1 MTQGNGTGLTT
12 EQMLVN
18 VEQAIS
24 GATGKKAG
32 AAIEAGT
39 WPSNE
44 PPAEDDI
51 PRIGSLAGAAIEQS
65 ANTAAQSI
73 REVGTQI
80 MELAHS
86 LKREA
91 DLLADAMVKEGRQ
104 HSDRLAQ
111 FTACAQAAN
120 KAMVTERERLSQFEH
135 VEG

>member
-1 MTQGNGTGLTT
+1 MTQGNGLST
-12 EQMLVN
+12 EQMLKN
-18 VEQAIS
+18 VESAIS
-24 GATGKKAG
+24 GATGKAAG
-32 AAIEAGT
+32 IEAGS

-73 REVGTQI
+73 REVGHQI

-111 FTACAQAAN
+111 FTAVAQSAN
-120 KAMVTERERLSQFEH
+120 KAMVAQREHLAQFEH
-135 VEG
+135 AEQ

>member
-1 MTQGNGTGLTT
+1 MTQGNGQST
-12 EQMLVN
+12 EQMLRN

-24 GATGKKAG
+24 GATGKP
-32 AAIEAGT
+32 IEPGT

>member
-1 MTQGNGTGLTT
+1 MTQGNGMST
-12 EQMLVN
+12 EQMLKN

-24 GATGKKAG
+24 GATGKP
-32 AAIEAGT
+32 IEPGS

>member
-1 MTQGNGTGLTT
+1 MTTQGNGQST
-12 EQMLVN
+12 EQMLRN

-24 GATGKKAG
+24 GATGKP
-32 AAIEAGT
+32 IEAGT

>member
-1 MTQGNGTGLTT
+1 MTQGTNGTGMTT
-12 EQMLVN
+12 EQMLKN

-24 GATGKKAG
+24 GATGKPIEPG
-32 AAIEAGT
+32 A

-91 DLLADAMVKEGRQ
+91 DLLADAMVKEGRM

-111 FTACAQAAN
+111 FTAVAQSAN
-120 KAMVTERERLSQFEH
+120 KAMVAQREHLAQFEH
-135 VEG
+135 AEG

>member
-1 MTQGNGTGLTT
+1 MTQGNGLST
-12 EQMLVN
+12 EQMLKN
-18 VEQAIS
+18 VESAIS
-24 GATGKKAG
+24 GATGRAP
-32 AAIEAGT
+32 AAIEPGT

-120 KAMVTERERLSQFEH
+120 KAMVAQREHLAQFEH
-135 VEG
+135 AEQ

>member
-1 MTQGNGTGLTT
+1 MTTQGNGQST
-12 EQMLVN
+12 EQMLRN

-24 GATGKKAG
+24 GATGKP
-32 AAIEAGT
+32 IEPGN

-104 HSDRLAQ
+104 HSDRLAE
-111 FTACAQAAN
+111 FTKCAQAAN
-120 KAMVTERERLSQFEH
+120 TAMVTERERLSQCGH
-135 VEG
+135 LEG

>member
-12 EQMLVN
+12 EQMLAN
-18 VEQAIS
+18 VAQAIS

>member
-1 MTQGNGTGLTT
+1 MTTQGNGQST
-12 EQMLVN
+12 EQMLRN

-24 GATGKKAG
+24 GATGKP
-32 AAIEAGT
+32 IEPGT

-111 FTACAQAAN
+111 FTACAQDAN

>member
-1 MTQGNGTGLTT
+1 MTQGTNGTGMTT
-12 EQMLVN
+12 EQMLKN
-18 VEQAIS
+18 VEQAI
-24 GATGKKAG
+24 AG
-32 AAIEAGT
+32 TKTAIEPGT

-73 REVGTQI
+73 REVGHQI

-120 KAMVTERERLSQFEH
+120 KAMVAQREHLAQFDH
-135 VEG
+135 VEN

>member
-1 MTQGNGTGLTT
+1 
-12 EQMLVN
+12 
-18 VEQAIS
+18 
-24 GATGKKAG
+24 
-32 AAIEAGT
+32 
-39 WPSNE
+39 
-44 PPAEDDI
+44 
-51 PRIGSLAGAAIEQS
+51 
-65 ANTAAQSI
+65 
-73 REVGTQI
+73 

>member
-1 MTQGNGTGLTT
+1 MTTQGNGQST
-12 EQMLVN
+12 EQMLRN

-24 GATGKKAG
+24 GATGKP
-32 AAIEAGT
+32 IEPGT

-104 HSDRLAQ
+104 HSDRLAE
-111 FTACAQAAN
+111 FTKCAQAAN
-120 KAMVTERERLSQFEH
+120 TAMVTERERLAQFGH

>member
-1 MTQGNGTGLTT
+1 MTQGNGLST
-12 EQMLVN
+12 EQMLKN
-18 VEQAIS
+18 VESAIS
-24 GATGKKAG
+24 GATGKAAG
-32 AAIEAGT
+32 IEAGS

-73 REVGTQI
+73 REVGHRI

-120 KAMVTERERLSQFEH
+120 KAMVAQREHLAQFEH
-135 VEG
+135 AEQ